1 MELRKA
7 KANEA
12 EICYQCIED
21 ARAYHKSLGFEQW
34 RPDYPTRET
43 ILEDIAQNMG
53 YTFVDEQGIIG
64 YCCIIIGD
72 EPAYRQIEGA
82 WKTNRPYAVVHRMA
96 FNKKARGGGRSKEAF
111 DLIKELCLAKNI
123 HAIRVDTQDENKVMQ
138 HILVREGFA
147 YCGLIQFGGG
157 PKLAYEWDN
166 ELPVYRG
173 DGKAS
178 RASGRSVRFLKKKMD
193 FVEKGGKKIDLLPPF
208 S

>member
-1 MELRKA
+1 MSDEGKFVRRKESAEMELRKA

-72 EPAYRQIEGA
+72 EPAYRQIEGLGKRIDPML
-82 WKTNRPYAVVHRMA
+82 WFIEWLSIKRQ
-96 FNKKARGGGRSKEAF
+96 EAA
-111 DLIKELCLAKNI
+111 DDRRKRL
-123 HAIRVDTQDENKVMQ
+123 T
-138 HILVREGFA
+138 
-147 YCGLIQFGGG
+147 
-157 PKLAYEWDN
+157 
-166 ELPVYRG
+166 
-173 DGKAS
+173 
-178 RASGRSVRFLKKKMD
+178 
-193 FVEKGGKKIDLLPPF
+193 
-208 S
+208 